1 MVTRDANEHPGTIS
15 GEIQGG
21 RPLHFLRLLSC
32 CPLLDYGTKYKIFAP
47 EAKRH
52 HHSDGHP
59 RDGAAVVP
67 RRVSYLL
74 APLASTQLS
83 ASVRTVVLWL
93 AARTRSRSTVSAMP
107 ARARCREREPALTPR
122 RPATKRTVAR
132 SLARRGL
139 GEEST
144 TWSRCPRRG
153 RHHRPCMGQLMLHP
167 LCLRRARA

>member
-1 MVTRDANEHPGTIS
+1 MLDVAQLAFRN
-15 GEIQGG
+15 
-21 RPLHFLRLLSC
+21 LLRTSE
-32 CPLLDYGTKYKIFAP
+32 YNKYKIFAP

-52 HHSDGHP
+52 HPLSDGHP

-139 GEEST
+139 GEELT